1 MPCADW
7 NTTEPWSSAIPIQ
20 PRVDANTK
28 RRLDKLTRLLCSLC
42 EKVKATDP
50 SLLDEETTE
59 WYDNHEAIDD
69 LIQQLDGEENQ
80 TKRSVL
86 LGKLT
91 PLLEKGA
98 KL

>member
-7 NTTEPWSSAIPIQ
+7 NTTEPWSSAIPVK

-50 SLLDEETTE
+50 SILDKETSE
-59 WYDNHEAIDD
+59 WYDNHEAVDA
-69 LIQQLDGEENQ
+69 LIHQFDQTENM
-80 TKRSVL
+80 TEKSVL
-86 LGKLT
+86 HAKLAD
-91 PLLEKGA
+91 LLEKGSR
-98 KL
+98 L